1 LSNWKEILT
10 PTDTVIS
17 VNGKTGAVVLNPD
30 DLSDSTSTNKFV
42 TASEKTTWNGKQDLM
57 QVSTLP
63 TASASNEGK
72 IYQYIGSTTASYT
85 NGYFYKCVENSG
97 SYSWEEVQLQED
109 QSIEF
114 KTIEE
119 YRNLTPAP

>member
-17 VNGKTGAVVLNPD
+17 VNSKTGAVVLNPD

-42 TASEKTTWNGKQDLM
+42 TTAEKTTWNGKQDLI

-72 IYQYIGSTTASYT
+72 IYQY
-85 NGYFYKCVENSG
+85 V
-97 SYSWEEVQLQED
+97 
-109 QSIEF
+109 
-114 KTIEE
+114 
-119 YRNLTPAP
+119 